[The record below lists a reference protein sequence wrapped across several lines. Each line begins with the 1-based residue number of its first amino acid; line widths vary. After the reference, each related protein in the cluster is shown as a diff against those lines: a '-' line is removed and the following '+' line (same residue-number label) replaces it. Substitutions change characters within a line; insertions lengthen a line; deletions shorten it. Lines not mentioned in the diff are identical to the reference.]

1 MQMTFL
7 VELRELVRQQDKD
20 RYDDLVFSAS
30 RPVSYFRRPVQ
41 LQSDNNFDFEMAD
54 LYDSRQCLLQ
64 VNAHKSGNK
73 FRSVSG
79 GLQWK
84 TRSNFPASELNFFQ
98 KIKIELY
105 KDIGIPVPI
114 KIHCKKNI

>member
-7 VELRELVRQQDKD
+7 VELRELVREQDKD

-41 LQSDNNFDFEMAD
+41 FQSDNNFDFEMAD

-73 FRSVSG
+73 FRSVSSA
-79 GLQWK
+79 LKWK
-84 TRSNFPASELNFFQ
+84 SRSNFPASELNFLKNFP
-98 KIKIELY
+98 L
-105 KDIGIPVPI
+105 PI
-114 KIHCKKNI
+114 KIH